1 MPPYDIVTK
10 DYLKDVF
17 QEKKDFFKMS
27 EVKFCNPPA
36 YDEIGVKALYD
47 KILKQQN
54 MAKFFP
60 DKLPKGR
67 QMDRSYMYNIWNT
80 VHPEQVK
87 AVIEHANEVR
97 YGSKNERMQDESIK
111 ITDKWE

>member
-1 MPPYDIVTK
+1 MPPYDLVTK
-10 DYLKDVF
+10 DFLKDVF
-17 QEKKDFFKMS
+17 CEKKDLLKMN
-27 EVKFCNPPA
+27 EVHFCNPPA

-47 KILKQQN
+47 KVIKQPN

-80 VHPEQVK
+80 VHQDQVQ

-97 YGSKNERMQDESIK
+97 YGDKNERMQDESI
-111 ITDKWE
+111 